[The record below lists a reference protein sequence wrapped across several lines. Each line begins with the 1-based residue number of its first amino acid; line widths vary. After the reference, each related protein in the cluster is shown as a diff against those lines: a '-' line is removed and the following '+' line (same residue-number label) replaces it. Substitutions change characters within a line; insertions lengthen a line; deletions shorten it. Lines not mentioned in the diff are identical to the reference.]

1 MYCRLPRLHVSP
13 RSYYRAP
20 SDVPPRHLSHS
31 QQVQPA
37 AFRFLHALAS
47 QLQKCTS
54 SSLDFVKA
62 CNTWSG
68 PKRASSRWCSV
79 RSKNSTQ
86 SLNVSL
92 RGASRRR
99 WSWSLKGMRRLVV
112 TRQRRRQRRRV
123 CSTSESSPLCNRDA
137 QWSFFSNSSRRMIGS
152 RQRTC
157 GSGSLA
163 FVDTDWLRRVL
174 LPLSAHRPVVCISI
188 WAVRCQIFEV
198 RRMGALSHTKTVWG
212 LYGEITQCRMGK
224 IPNAVWGLYGE
235 NTQCR
240 MGKTPNAVWG
250 LYGDF
255 TQTFTHHRMN

>member
-1 MYCRLPRLHVSP
+1 MYCRLPRLHVCP

-62 CNTWSG
+62 CNTSSG
-68 PKRASSRWCSV
+68 PKRASSRWSSV
-79 RSKNSTQ
+79 RSKNSTP
-86 SLNVSL
+86 SLDESL
-92 RGASRRR
+92 RGASRRRR

-112 TRQRRRQRRRV
+112 TRQRRRRRRRV
-123 CSTSESSPLCNRDA
+123 RSTSESSPLCNRDA

-152 RQRTC
+152 RRRTC

-163 FVDTDWLRRVL
+163 CVDTHWLRRVL
-174 LPLSAHRPVVCISI
+174 LPLSAHRPLVPVQYLNLGSAMSNI
-188 WAVRCQIFEV
+188 
-198 RRMGALSHTKTVWG
+198 
-212 LYGEITQCRMGK
+212 
-224 IPNAVWGLYGE
+224 
-235 NTQCR
+235 
-240 MGKTPNAVWG
+240 
-250 LYGDF
+250 
-255 TQTFTHHRMN
+255 